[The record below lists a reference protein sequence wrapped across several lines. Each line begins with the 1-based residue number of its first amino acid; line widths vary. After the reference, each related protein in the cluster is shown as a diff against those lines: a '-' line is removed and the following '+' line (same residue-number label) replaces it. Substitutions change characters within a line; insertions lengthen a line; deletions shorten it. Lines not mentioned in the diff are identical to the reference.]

1 MGNADDTSLMA
12 FELDKT
18 ELHIQTQGESLS
30 GTQKSGNTHR
40 EED

>member
-1 MGNADDTSLMA
+1 MENADDTSLTE

-18 ELHIQTQGESLS
+18 ELHQQIQRESLS

>member
-1 MGNADDTSLMA
+1 MGNADNTSFMVS
-12 FELDKT
+12 ELDKT
-18 ELHIQTQGESLS
+18 ELHKQTQGESLS